1 MDKQKGV
8 GKNSTKIKRVRLPTP
23 AQLIRPDLE
32 CKTRTNLPINHCA
45 EMLTRTLSS
54 GPGLFAQ
61 PQSTLTC
68 FSKFCLN
75 NSKFLFFFQTCFKG
89 LSEF

>member
-1 MDKQKGV
+1 W
-8 GKNSTKIKRVRLPTP
+8 
-23 AQLIRPDLE
+23 PDLE

-61 PQSTLTC
+61 PRLKIRLAKQVAFVEYGKPKVTMYQS
-68 FSKFCLN
+68 
-75 NSKFLFFFQTCFKG
+75 
-89 LSEF
+89 

>member
-1 MDKQKGV
+1 MGV

-61 PQSTLTC
+61 PH
-68 FSKFCLN
+68 FS
-75 NSKFLFFFQTCFKG
+75 FLRNIPDRSLLLQH
-89 LSEF
+89 